1 MIDIQKTQKSSTAA
15 AVKCTEFPHFYCL
28 CMTLFFLKSSSIRE
42 FGVDFVVVVVVAGP
56 GVVAVIVVINAI
68 VNIKLGHNEVELE
81 YLVLKT

>member
-1 MIDIQKTQKSSTAA
+1 
-15 AVKCTEFPHFYCL
+15 
-28 CMTLFFLKSSSIRE
+28 MTLFFLKSSSIRE
-42 FGVDFVVVVVVAGP
+42 FGVDFVVVVVAGP